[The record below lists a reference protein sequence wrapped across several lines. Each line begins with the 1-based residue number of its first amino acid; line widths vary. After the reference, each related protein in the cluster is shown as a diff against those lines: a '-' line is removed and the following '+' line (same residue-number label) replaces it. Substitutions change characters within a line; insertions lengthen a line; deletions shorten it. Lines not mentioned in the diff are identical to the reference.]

1 MPNKLYKWLI
11 LIGLLA
17 YAVLVSAWAGSHVRG
32 LYCTGIDVDILP
44 AAEGAH
50 NFLKPEAVLNE
61 LGALAH
67 DYGSPL
73 TGSTTLNTWKWY
85 APLPASCS

>member
-32 LYCTGIDVDILP
+32 LYCTGIAVDILP
-44 AAEGAH
+44 AVKHRHGFA
-50 NFLKPEAVLNE
+50 
-61 LGALAH
+61 GALA
-67 DYGSPL
+67 
-73 TGSTTLNTWKWY
+73 
-85 APLPASCS
+85 